1 MGDLGAY
8 FKENT
13 MKERALKWLLG
24 KGISLS
30 YTFRFEWTGFNNET
44 KGKTKGEGR
53 DLDVG
58 GIAKGDTIRR
68 KLALWQLK
76 ERILKEEQMLEK
88 IKLGLSGK
96 KTYLVALGSI
106 IGVVIAWTNGTISN
120 EQAVD
125 TLIQSVLAMTVRAG
139 IKQ

>member
-1 MGDLGAY
+1 
-8 FKENT
+8 

-58 GIAKGDTIRR
+58 GNSEGRHDKTQAGPLAVEGKNTKG
-68 KLALWQLK
+68 
-76 ERILKEEQMLEK
+76 
-88 IKLGLSGK
+88 G
-96 KTYLVALGSI
+96 
-106 IGVVIAWTNGTISN
+106 TN
-120 EQAVD
+120 A
-125 TLIQSVLAMTVRAG
+125 
-139 IKQ
+139 

>member
-1 MGDLGAY
+1 
-8 FKENT
+8 
-13 MKERALKWLLG
+13 MKLREKLRAKAVIWML
-24 KGISLS
+24 
-30 YTFRFEWTGFNNET
+30 E
-44 KGKTKGEGR
+44 
-53 DLDVG
+53 

>member
-1 MGDLGAY
+1 MNL
-8 FKENT
+8 KE
-13 MKERALKWLLG
+13 KLRAKAVIWML
-24 KGISLS
+24 
-30 YTFRFEWTGFNNET
+30 E
-44 KGKTKGEGR
+44 
-53 DLDVG
+53 V
-58 GIAKGDTIRR
+58 IAKGDTIRR

>member
-1 MGDLGAY
+1 
-8 FKENT
+8 
-13 MKERALKWLLG
+13 
-24 KGISLS
+24 
-30 YTFRFEWTGFNNET
+30 
-44 KGKTKGEGR
+44 
-53 DLDVG
+53 
-58 GIAKGDTIRR
+58 
-68 KLALWQLK
+68 
-76 ERILKEEQMLEK
+76 MLEK